1 MVRSGG
7 AKRRLG
13 NLGGQGRTAWEES
26 LRVLTEERAG
36 RGKCEVETE
45 GLGEDTD

>member
-1 MVRSGG
+1 MGGGG
-7 AKRRLG
+7 AKRRQG
-13 NLGGQGRTAWEES
+13 NLGGQGRTAWEDS

-36 RGKCEVETE
+36 WVKCEVEME